1 MTDSSP
7 DLFPVSRSNKVSTIE
22 VERLLQEI
30 SPEAPSGENDLAH
43 DSVFMELET
52 DIQGTPRI
60 DSGGKVIQ
68 EAKDPNWSKIQE
80 SALELLGRT
89 HDLRVAV
96 SLTRALLH
104 TEGLQ
109 GLHAGLSL
117 LRGYVERYW
126 DTLYPR
132 LDPEDDNDPT
142 ERVNVLEALGDW
154 NMMIAPLMKARLC
167 SSRTAGHINLRQYRI
182 AAGKAAELTVSD
194 EEKKTV
200 PTLATIEGAFA
211 DCSLDELQTNRE
223 HIGGSLHA
231 LNDLEAVL
239 GEKVGSADAPDL
251 KQLNDVLREIDNLLG
266 DQLAR
271 REPLKSSNKQD
282 KPRKAEESSKPDRVQ
297 DRQPGDFP
305 EGRSFDMVES
315 REDVLR
321 ILDQVC
327 TYYELF
333 EPASPVPL
341 LLKRA
346 MRLVEKNFL
355 EIIEDLAPDSIAQIE
370 KICGS
375 REGTE

>member
-1 MTDSSP
+1 MTDLSS
-7 DLFPVSRSNKVSTIE
+7 DLLPVSRSNKVSTIE
-22 VERLLQEI
+22 IERLLQEI

-43 DSVFMELET
+43 DPAFMELET

-60 DSGGKVIQ
+60 ESGGKVIQ
-68 EAKDPNWSKIQE
+68 EAKDPNWSKIQK
-80 SALELLGRT
+80 SALELVGRT

-104 TEGLQ
+104 TEGFQ

-142 ERVNVLEALGDW
+142 ERVNILEALGDW

-167 SSRTAGHINLRQYRI
+167 SSRTAGNVNLRQYRI
-182 AAGKAAELTVSD
+182 AAGKVADLTVSD

-211 DCSLDELQTNRE
+211 DCSLDELQANRE
-223 HIGGSLHA
+223 SVGESLRA
-231 LNDLEAVL
+231 RNDLEAVVE
-239 GEKVGSADAPDL
+239 EKVGSAGTPDL

-266 DQLAR
+266 DQLSR
-271 REPLKSSNKQD
+271 REPSKSSNKRE
-282 KPRKAEESSKPDRVQ
+282 KPEKTDQPKKPDS
-297 DRQPGDFP
+297 DPYGHSDTSP

-327 TYYELF
+327 TYYDLF

-346 MRLVEKNFL
+346 MRLVEKNFM

-375 REGTE
+375 KEGTE